1 MEICMSLD
9 VSSNHPN
16 FSSAIN
22 IKNKVALITGAG
34 SGIGRACANLFAQEG
49 AIVLVADFDEKLG
62 AEVACE
68 VLAKGLIAEFIKL
81 DVTDETS
88 WVNAYKLVLD
98 KYNKLNILVN
108 NAGIAFG
115 GSITELSLH
124 DRRRLMAINLDGVF
138 LGTKHAIPLMHE
150 GGSIINVSSAA
161 GVVGSPTAAAY
172 CASKGGVR
180 LFTKAVALECAQARN
195 KIRVNSIHPGAV
207 ATPMF
212 EKGPTWNDFVD
223 EMGGEE
229 SAWKKIAETTPL
241 GRVAEP
247 QEIANAVLFLASDA
261 SSYMTGS
268 EIIVDGGFTAQ

>member
-1 MEICMSLD
+1 MSTNISFNHSN
-9 VSSNHPN
+9 VSS
-16 FSSAIN
+16 AVN

-49 AIVLVADFDEKLG
+49 AIVIVADIDEKLG
-62 AEVACE
+62 KEVVNE
-68 VLAKGLIAEFIKL
+68 ISAKSFIADFIKL
-81 DVTDETS
+81 DVTDESS
-88 WVNAYKLVLD
+88 WVNAYKFVQE
-98 KYNKLNILVN
+98 KHSRLNILVN

-124 DRRRLMAINLDGVF
+124 DWRRLMAVNLDGVF
-138 LGTKHAIPLMHE
+138 LGTKHAIPLMQKND
-150 GGSIINVSSAA
+150 GGSIVNVSSAS
-161 GVVGSPTAAAY
+161 GIVGSPTAAAY

-195 KIRVNSIHPGAV
+195 NIRVNSIHPGAV

-212 EKGPTWNDFVD
+212 EKGPTWNNFVTQ
-223 EMGGEE
+223 MGGLEG
-229 SAWKKIAETTPL
+229 AWKKIAESAPL

-247 QEIANAVLFLASDA
+247 QEIANAILFLASDA

-268 EIIVDGGFTAQ
+268 ELIIDGGFTAQ